1 MSQSNYIIPVVQDM
15 ANRELDIITN
25 LIKVQ
30 NNKINYTLNK
40 KTKTQEEQYLENL
53 YVQRQAI
60 QDYIKNL

>member
-1 MSQSNYIIPVVQDM
+1 MFKDKRFKIILKIY
-15 ANRELDIITN
+15 RKLDIITN

-40 KTKTQEEQYLENL
+40 KTKTQEEQHLENL

-60 QDYIKNL
+60 QDYLKNL